1 VPTRASFQS
10 LADKLINNTF
20 SDFRDVVTLSQ
31 VDFDYDTQLDT
42 VIASDTTK
50 GIRLEFDKSQF
61 NGSSI
66 QVGDYKIV
74 MVQQGL
80 TVDIRADNVK
90 MTFNGVDV
98 SIVSV
103 SEDAARAAYTLQ
115 VRAK

>member
-1 VPTRASFQS
+1 MPTRASFQA
-10 LADKLINNTF
+10 LADKLNNNTF

-31 VDFDYDTQLDT
+31 VDFDYDTQSDN
-42 VIASDTTK
+42 VIASDTTN

-80 TVDIRADNVK
+80 AVDVRADNVN

-98 SIVSV
+98 FIVSV
-103 SEDAARAAYTLQ
+103 SEDAARAVYTLH
-115 VRAK
+115 VRGR